1 MSINDSLIESLII
14 EIRNFLKEN
23 GEEYQ
28 LTSNDYGFKVAWLE
42 DEEVY
47 WEYDQDLRPFR
58 MGELTELAAL
68 LETLQKTRLEI
79 EEEFNK

>member
-47 WEYDQDLRPFR
+47 WEYDQDQRPFR

-68 LETLQKTRLEI
+68 LETLQETEYEI
-79 EEEFNK
+79 INA